1 MINLEG
7 YLVKKVMYI
16 DSKGNAHESIRNAA
30 LFKFESDAY
39 SVAIENRGQII
50 KVKNGRKPSRLN
62 QGWMRR

>member
-1 MINLEG
+1 
-7 YLVKKVMYI
+7 MYI